1 MNSDGEY
8 DSDRLLCMAQFLFD
22 VQEKNRLSQKGL
34 LKRFNM
40 QCIGKQSTLEEMR
53 AEKAEKFKE
62 LKSKRNS
69 REFERWFLR
78 YVPLQ
83 LDESREDS
91 SKSKEVTPSKKT
103 VKKKTKYDSGIHY

>member
-1 MNSDGEY
+1 
-8 DSDRLLCMAQFLFD
+8 
-22 VQEKNRLSQKGL
+22 
-34 LKRFNM
+34 
-40 QCIGKQSTLEEMR
+40 MR

-103 VKKKTKYDSGIHY
+103 VKKKPKTKKANKSVKAGKKGNGVISRIQKLLK

>member
-1 MNSDGEY
+1 MKCVG
-8 DSDRLLCMAQFLFD
+8 R
-22 VQEKNRLSQKGL
+22 
-34 LKRFNM
+34 
-40 QCIGKQSTLEEMR
+40 QSTLEDMR

-83 LDESREDS
+83 LDETRQDS
-91 SKSKEVTPSKKT
+91 SKQAEPTPTKKS
-103 VKKKTKYDSGIHY
+103 VKKKPKTKKANKTAKAGKKGNGVMSRIQKLLK

>member
-1 MNSDGEY
+1 
-8 DSDRLLCMAQFLFD
+8 
-22 VQEKNRLSQKGL
+22 
-34 LKRFNM
+34 M
-40 QCIGKQSTLEEMR
+40 QCIGKQPTLEEMR

-62 LKSKRNS
+62 LKSNVTAESLKGG
-69 REFERWFLR
+69 FLR

-103 VKKKTKYDSGIHY
+103 VKKKPKQKRQTSLLRQVKKAMV